1 MSACGERAHNGMPT
15 QTLVMNDWLNNV
27 LDRERAETM
36 NGQQLAP
43 IKRTLM
49 MFYWWELILTSLA
62 FIIAAL
68 PLWTGFASYSIAIP
82 LVISGWVFVAWHL
95 RSYFLTPS
103 AIETSKEGIAIWRGS
118 GRYFILWSSVRRA
131 EYAWHSWH
139 LHTENGDCTF
149 STAALRLVDQIT
161 ICWAFSMYGGIHH
174 FKVDLG
180 DSDDVT

>member
-1 MSACGERAHNGMPT
+1 MPN

-49 MFYWWELILTSLA
+49 M
-62 FIIAAL
+62 
-68 PLWTGFASYSIAIP
+68 
-82 LVISGWVFVAWHL
+82 
-95 RSYFLTPS
+95 
-103 AIETSKEGIAIWRGS
+103 
-118 GRYFILWSSVRRA
+118 
-131 EYAWHSWH
+131 
-139 LHTENGDCTF
+139 
-149 STAALRLVDQIT
+149 
-161 ICWAFSMYGGIHH
+161 YGGIHH